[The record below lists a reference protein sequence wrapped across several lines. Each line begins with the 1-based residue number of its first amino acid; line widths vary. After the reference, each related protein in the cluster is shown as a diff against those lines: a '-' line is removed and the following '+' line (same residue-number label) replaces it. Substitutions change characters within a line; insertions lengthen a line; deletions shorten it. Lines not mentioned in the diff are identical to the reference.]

1 MGQNI
6 FRVNLVVR
14 DFKGVENLSR
24 YNNVISKSSAL
35 GFIYIYIRIERYFL
49 FIILTFPLERI
60 VSKRF
65 VFDHFFFPFLS
76 FFPRLLFF
84 LLRVYAGAVI

>member
-14 DFKGVENLSR
+14 DFESVENLSR

-49 FIILTFPLERI
+49 FIILTFPLERM
-60 VSKRF
+60 VWKRF

>member
-14 DFKGVENLSR
+14 DFKDVENLSR

>member
-49 FIILTFPLERI
+49 FIILTFPLERM
-60 VSKRF
+60 VWKRF

-76 FFPRLLFF
+76 FSPRLLFF